1 MVFVLDS
8 NRKPLDPCHPARARN
23 LLKAG
28 KAAVFRR
35 YPFTIILKERRVADS
50 TTHAHR
56 VKIDPGSRVRGI
68 AVVNEVTGR
77 VVWAAELTHR
87 GQQIRE
93 RLLARRQLRRAR
105 RSRKTRYRKARFD
118 NRRCPSGWLPPS
130 LASRVANIETWV
142 KRLLRLCPVE
152 AISMELVRF
161 DTQALQNPEISG
173 VEYQQGE
180 RYGYEVREYL
190 LEKFGRRCAYCGKE
204 HVPLEV
210 EHIVPRSRGG
220 TDRISNL
227 TVACHDCN
235 QEKGNMTAD
244 EYARFKGTD
253 FSHVMQQAKEPLKDA
268 AAVNATRWALFGRLQ
283 TLGLPVEVGTG
294 GRTKFNRSRL
304 GLPKTHW
311 LDAACVGASTP
322 ERLVVSGVRPL
333 NITATGHGNRQ
344 MARPDRYGVPR
355 GHRQRRKRFFGFQT
369 GDMVRAVV
377 TTGKKAGTYVGRVAV
392 RASGSFNIQTKS
404 GTIQGLHNRFF
415 TLLHRADGYGY
426 A

>member
-8 NRKPLDPCHPARARN
+8 NRKPLDPCHPARARK

-56 VKIDPGSRVRGI
+56 VKIDPGSKVTGI

-105 RSRKTRYRKARFD
+105 RSRKTRYRKARFN
-118 NRRCPSGWLPPS
+118 NRRRPSGWLPPS

-173 VEYQQGE
+173 VEYQRGE
-180 RYGYEVREYL
+180 LYGYEVREYL

-204 HVPLEV
+204 NVPLE
-210 EHIVPRSRGG
+210 E
-220 TDRISNL
+220 
-227 TVACHDCN
+227 
-235 QEKGNMTAD
+235 E
-244 EYARFKGTD
+244 
-253 FSHVMQQAKEPLKDA
+253 
-268 AAVNATRWALFGRLQ
+268 
-283 TLGLPVEVGTG
+283 
-294 GRTKFNRSRL
+294 
-304 GLPKTHW
+304 
-311 LDAACVGASTP
+311 
-322 ERLVVSGVRPL
+322 
-333 NITATGHGNRQ
+333 
-344 MARPDRYGVPR
+344 
-355 GHRQRRKRFFGFQT
+355 RQRILREAAMDYLFELMSEASE
-369 GDMVRAVV
+369 DHWA
-377 TTGKKAGTYVGRVAV
+377 AGWM
-392 RASGSFNIQTKS
+392 S
-404 GTIQGLHNRFF
+404 GTEVALWKAIQQYPQPLQWGMGPIALDTVRKLRDLALAVEGWWEWTDDGQRFVPLDEWERMYAQYF
-415 TLLHRADGYGY
+415 RKKESGNAEGY
-426 A
+426 